1 MSDSDIV
8 VERLPPDEAFGL
20 VAHETR
26 VRVLE
31 ALLDAGEPLS
41 FSELN
46 DRVGMRDT
54 GQFNY
59 HLGKLTDRFVE
70 QDDDDRY
77 ALTLEGARVGGAI
90 LSGGYTKGIDADPVQ
105 MDAPCLGCGSAMEA
119 TFEGTQILIT
129 CPDCGEDFAT
139 AQVPPGALYDCTPA
153 EAVDVAHRWAMQM
166 HQTAEFGFCTRCNG
180 RMDRLVI
187 DAAAD
192 GAPDWLADG
201 RFEAFVHYECE
212 RCGSSWFTDVGL
224 ALMSHP
230 AVISFHYDHGIDTR
244 ETRLWELDWVS
255 AEASTVADRNPLR
268 VAISVTLD
276 GETLELTVD
285 DELTV
290 LDEARTSA

>member
-31 ALLDAGEPLS
+31 ALLEADEPLS

-59 HLGKLTDRFVE
+59 HLGKLTDRFVAE
-70 QDDDDRY
+70 HDDGY
-77 ALTLEGARVGGAI
+77 ALTREGARVGGAI
-90 LSGGYTKGIDADPVQ
+90 LSGGYTKGIDATPVQ
-105 MDAPCLGCGSAMEA
+105 MDATCLHCDTPMEA
-119 TFEGTQILIT
+119 TFDETRVDIT
-129 CPDCGEDFAT
+129 CPGCGEDFA
-139 AQVPPGALYDCTPA
+139 QVEVPPGALYDCTPA
-153 EAVDVAHRWAMQM
+153 EAVDVAHRWAMRNQN
-166 HQTAEFGFCTRCNG
+166 TAELGFCTRCDG
-180 RMDRLVI
+180 RMDRWVV

-192 GAPDWLADG
+192 DAPEWLVEG
-201 RFEAFVHYECE
+201 PFEAFVRYDCE
-212 RCGSSWFTDVGL
+212 RCGAGWFTDIGL

-230 AVISFHYDHGIDTR
+230 AVVAFYYDHGINTR
-244 ETRLWELDWVS
+244 ERPLWELEWVS
-255 AEASTVADRNPLR
+255 ADATTVTDRDPLR
-268 VAISVTLD
+268 IAVSVTLD
-276 GETLELTVD
+276 DETLTLTVD

-290 LDEARTSA
+290 LDEERTPA